1 MKDGFVSYVRFPPG
15 VTLWEKKVS
24 TEADYEHAD
33 FDFADLE
40 PVRLSIKIGKKPFVL
55 CEADGD
61 AGAKYR
67 SAAARSA
74 RLNDGK
80 VIGVEG
86 IGDIEPLLVSRCLY
100 YADEQGRLRV
110 DDDDKPVRKYLVE
123 EGTIRS
129 WPDRVQK
136 ALFNKVKEISGLDE
150 TDTIEKIEKQI
161 ANLQKKRAK
170 LLADKKS
177 EEKDDEVSVPKAMQG
192 TTDSGSD

>member
-1 MKDGFVSYVRFPPG
+1 M
-15 VTLWEKKVS
+15 S
-24 TEADYEHAD
+24 TQQWEHAD

-40 PVRLSIKIGKKPFVL
+40 PVRLSFKIGKRTYVL

-80 VIGVEG
+80 VVGVEG
-86 IGDIEPLLVSRCLY
+86 IGDIEPLLVSKCLY
-100 YADEQGRLRV
+100 DTDDKGNLRV
-110 DDDDKPVRKYLVE
+110 DDDDKPIKKYLVP

-136 ALFNKVKEISGLDE
+136 ALFNKIKEISGLDE
-150 TDTIEKIEKQI
+150 TDTLEKLDKQI
-161 ANLQKKRAK
+161 TNLQKKRQK
-170 LLADKKS
+170 LLADKEP
-177 EEKDDEVSVPKAMQG
+177 EEKEQEISVPKATLG